1 MYTPPDTDMEQEA
14 RVRAALVTADRN
26 LADRLLSATKP
37 GTWERAFLLTDPATF
52 DAAARMTLKRI
63 AWFYRTRLPHYLRPT
78 KNPDDPIVRER
89 EFLNG
94 R

>member
-1 MYTPPDTDMEQEA
+1 MYAPPETDAEEQA
-14 RVRAALVTADRN
+14 RVRAALVAADRQ

-52 DAAARMTLKRI
+52 DPAARMTLKRI
-63 AWFYRTRLPHYLRPT
+63 AWFYRTRLPHHLRPM

-94 R
+94 